1 MLTALMVLPLAV
13 RTVWVSRKR
22 YATWSKTAWIAFALV
37 GILGGAY
44 NLSFLLSADQL
55 PISVASMFLSIASV
69 MVLPLSCVMSTRWPQ
84 KLEIASIVMV
94 LIGVALMLQF
104 QPGKFSWIGLIF
116 GFTATFLSANAT
128 IFSGKSRQILLASEA
143 MISKQMGK
151 LFFAVVGLTIFVQ
164 QDNDSPGLNVYLWAL
179 LGLYGVI
186 KIYDTFIAS
195 RAQFALPPLLFQ
207 TLSLLSLPFVC
218 LAEVIVFKGTF
229 TLLQWLGVVAI
240 VFAGFLASRSK
251 QNQLKQ
257 RARYLDPPQP
267 LNAQTLRLPT
277 P

>member
-1 MLTALMVLPLAV
+1 MLTALMVLPLSV

-22 YATWSKTAWIAFALV
+22 YATWSKTAWITFALV
-37 GILGGAY
+37 GILSGAY
-44 NLSFLLSADQL
+44 NLSFLISADQL

-69 MVLPLSCVMSTRWPQ
+69 MVLPLSCIMSTRWPQ

-94 LIGVALMLQF
+94 LIGVALILQF

-128 IFSGKSRQILLASEA
+128 IFSGKSRQILLANEA
-143 MISKQMGK
+143 MISKQLGK
-151 LFFAVVGLTIFVQ
+151 LFFGVVGLTIFVQ
-164 QDNDSPGLNVYLWAL
+164 QYNDSPGLNIYLWAL
-179 LGLYGVI
+179 LGLYGVM

-195 RAQFALPPLLFQ
+195 RAQFALPPLIFQ

-251 QNQLKQ
+251 QNQLK
-257 RARYLDPPQP
+257 PI
-267 LNAQTLRLPT
+267 NK
-277 P
+277 